1 MLLDARPRVR
11 WTEEEVAQAIEK
23 QQRRAGPL
31 VALVIARLEETWL
44 EIRRELNEAAGGKA
58 SARVMVLAHHALRA
72 QQALELTALLAEV
85 AAGERDAGEKK
96 GDPLNALR
104 NQSGLSVIATQALNQ
119 AFEAAKAEAGKRES
133 PTDQLMARLGHGGPK
148 VTPVQGG
155 SVLTH
160 GSVAPPA
167 EKGPTLSPDVGGAGG
182 RIEATPEA
190 LPPVLPTSSGD
201 SE

>member
-11 WTEEEVAQAIEK
+11 WTESEISEALEK

-31 VALVIARLEETWL
+31 VALVLARLESTWS
-44 EIRRELNEAAGGKA
+44 EIRRELNEAAGGHA

-119 AFEAAKAEAGKRES
+119 AYEAARAEHAANKGS
-133 PTDQLMARLGHGGPK
+133 ATDQLMARLGHGVSAKVPGP
-148 VTPVQGG
+148 VPLEGG
-155 SVLTH
+155 GVMSIE
-160 GSVAPPA
+160 PPRA
-167 EKGPTLSPDVGGAGG
+167 EV
-182 RIEATPEA
+182 
-190 LPPVLPTSSGD
+190 PTSPPIPG
-201 SE
+201 EAE

>member
-11 WTEEEVAQAIEK
+11 WTESEISEALEK

-31 VALVIARLEETWL
+31 VALVLTRLESTWS
-44 EIRRELNEAAGGKA
+44 EIRRELNEAAGGHA

-119 AFEAAKAEAGKRES
+119 AYEAARAEHAANKGS
-133 PTDQLMARLGHGGPK
+133 ATDQLMARLGHG
-148 VTPVQGG
+148 V
-155 SVLTH
+155 
-160 GSVAPPA
+160 VAKP
-167 EKGPTLSPDVGGAGG
+167 PTLSPDVGGGQSSSGTPSTVLPAQFPFP
-182 RIEATPEA
+182 TPEE
-190 LPPVLPTSSGD
+190 TK
-201 SE
+201 